1 MNRMCNYLVFLLFSL
16 AVWGC
21 ALQPPSTPHLPE
33 DEHFTVTPHTLR
45 HTLLRR
51 ITEDERYGI
60 HMAMAASGHKS
71 DKYIWTYTQPSDDE
85 LEELD

>member
-1 MNRMCNYLVFLLFSL
+1 MQSRPRCSH
-16 AVWGC
+16 A
-21 ALQPPSTPHLPE
+21 
-33 DEHFTVTPHTLR
+33 LR

-51 ITEDERYGI
+51 ITEDARYGI

-85 LEELD
+85 LEELE